1 MRRAKVNFN
10 GQLSLPTVAR
20 LPAKLART
28 GRRKRGGNAET
39 ALQKALLD
47 WAALHPREIRLIRV
61 QSGNALGLHGGF
73 MRLAPEGTADL
84 LGWAFGPGK
93 FVAVEVKL
101 PGNDPTPEQREF
113 LREVH
118 AAGGWAFVGRD
129 VELFAA
135 QFRAAQRGEYTP
147 PKEIA

>member
-39 ALQKALLD
+39 SLQKALLD

-84 LGWAFGPGK
+84 LGWAYGAGK

-129 VELFAA
+129 VEIFAA
-135 QFRAAQRGEYTP
+135 QFRAAQRGEYAP